1 MPADKLE
8 HMSFSR
14 PYELV
19 LRIFEPLAA
28 HPRWQDEA
36 AGGDRE
42 QIEASLHQDADE
54 RLLILPPSPLPPATP
69 RMLMVLPGA
78 QTWDGIDRVWPVQQD
93 VLSWGAIQELE
104 ESTPQALLDPL
115 VPRSVRR
122 VASIDRMD
130 WLRREKG
137 DQIYSQIAR
146 WQVPFQWWLAFDDSV
161 DQVIEEEEPD
171 GTTRIRLRADIMA
184 ASARVDW
191 AKDVLA
197 ESTPPS
203 GPVTI
208 VREFAEWL
216 DSFDFNSIVELD
228 LGGMSALHWES
239 DMRRLLDECVS
250 ALADDD
256 ADKAQETFARYMRA
270 ADTQQLLA
278 HSN

>member
-1 MPADKLE
+1 
-8 HMSFSR
+8 MSFTR

-28 HPRWQDEA
+28 HPRWQDQ
-36 AGGDRE
+36 GTGDDRE
-42 QIEASLHQDADE
+42 QIEASLRQDADE
-54 RLLILPPSPLPPATP
+54 RLLILPPAPLPPATP
-69 RMLMVLPGA
+69 SLRMVLPGA

-104 ESTPQALLDPL
+104 ESTPDALLDPL

-161 DQVIEEEEPD
+161 DQVLEEVEPD
-171 GTTRIRLRADIMA
+171 GTTRIRVRADIMA

-197 ESTPPS
+197 ESMPPS
-203 GPVTI
+203 GPAAI

-228 LGGMSALHWES
+228 LGGMSAMHWDS
-239 DMRRLLDECVS
+239 DMRRLLDECVT

-256 ADKAQETFARYMRA
+256 ADRAQEAFVAYMRE
-270 ADTQQLLA
+270 ADMQQLIA

>member
-1 MPADKLE
+1 
-8 HMSFSR
+8 MSFSR

-28 HPRWQDEA
+28 HPRWQDEGEN

-42 QIEASLHQDADE
+42 QVESVLRQDADE

-69 RMLMVLPGA
+69 GLRMLLPAG
-78 QTWDGIDRVWPVQQD
+78 QTWDGIERVWPVQQD

-104 ESTPQALLDPL
+104 ETTPTALLDPL

-130 WLRREKG
+130 WLRQEKN
-137 DQIYSQIAR
+137 DQIFSQIAR

-161 DQVIEEEEPD
+161 DEVLEDELPD
-171 GTTRIRLRADIMA
+171 GTVRIRLRADIMA
-184 ASARVDW
+184 ASARIDW
-191 AKDVLA
+191 ARDVLKDA
-197 ESTPPS
+197 TPEGGPS
-203 GPVTI
+203 TI
-208 VREFAEWL
+208 VADFADWL
-216 DSFDFNSIVELD
+216 DGFDFNSIVELD

-239 DMRRLLDECVS
+239 DERKLLEDCVD

-256 ADKAQETFARYMRA
+256 GDRAQDAFLAYMRA
-270 ADTQQLLA
+270 VDSQRLVA
-278 HSN
+278 HVN